1 MSAHTLPSIDV
12 PTLIETYDAMAARRA
27 QAEAPRREIA
37 DRLPYGH
44 EISVAI
50 LFLGAMVASYFDTR
64 VAMISLA
71 LILAGLVL
79 GRGLLDIHK
88 RLHAGPTGTALPA

>member
-12 PTLIETYDAMAARRA
+12 PTLIETYDAMAARRIKT
-27 QAEAPRREIA
+27 EAPRREAA
-37 DRLPYGH
+37 DRAPCGH

-50 LFLGAMVASYFDTR
+50 LFLGAMVASYFDIR
-64 VAMISLA
+64 VAMVSLA

-79 GRGLLDIHK
+79 GRGLLEIHK

>member
-1 MSAHTLPSIDV
+1 MT
-12 PTLIETYDAMAARRA
+12 ARRA
-27 QAEAPRREIA
+27 QAEAPRREVG
-37 DRLPYGH
+37 DRLPCGH

-71 LILAGLVL
+71 LILTGLVL
-79 GRGLLDIHK
+79 GRGLLEIHK
-88 RLHAGPTGTALPA
+88 RLLAGPTGTPLPA